1 MIKMIRPF
9 KALIQKLQL
18 KTTQLF
24 QTAEKPKPT
33 NELSPRERHKDFGI
47 CRLLEI
53 DGASYELRGDSY
65 LANMPHDYEP
75 ALCKLLKIASSIAG
89 EGVAMDVGANIGA
102 TAILLSKHW
111 PEVLAFEASPRT
123 SKILKDNIA
132 SNHINNI
139 RIFDCGLGKRDEQLP
154 ITAAQNNASGGFLS
168 PAIQHLDGHI
178 TEIASIRNG
187 DSFLDEQQIN
197 QRIALIKI
205 DVEGHELEAL
215 SGLTRRLE
223 QDKPIIILEMNHWCL
238 NAFKRCSIP
247 DFLDQ
252 LQAITPHI
260 LAFADGSENAVII
273 GGENSSATY
282 HVMHEHIVKNKYP
295 TLLLASN
302 PVALK
307 TIVNALAKN

>member
-1 MIKMIRPF
+1 MIRPF

-18 KTTQLF
+18 KTTQLV
-24 QTAEKPKPT
+24 QASQKSRPT
-33 NELSPRERHKDFGI
+33 KEITPRESNKDFAA
-47 CRLLEI
+47 CRLLDI
-53 DGASYELRGDSY
+53 DGTSYELRGDSY

-89 EGVAMDVGANIGA
+89 EGAAMDVGANIGA

-123 SKILKDNIA
+123 CKILKENIA
-132 SNHINNI
+132 SNHINNVH
-139 RIFDCGLGKRDEQLP
+139 IFGCGLGARDEELP

-168 PAIQHLDGHI
+168 QAIQHLEGHI

-187 DSFLDEQQIN
+187 DTFLNEQQIN

-215 SGLTRRLE
+215 SGLSHRLE

-260 LAFADGSENAVII
+260 LAFDDGSESAIVI
-273 GGENSSATY
+273 GRENQSATY
-282 HVMHEHIVKNKYP
+282 HVMHEHIVNNKYP
-295 TLLLASN
+295 TLLLAPN
-302 PVALK
+302 PVVLK
-307 TIVNALAKN
+307 TMVQALAKH